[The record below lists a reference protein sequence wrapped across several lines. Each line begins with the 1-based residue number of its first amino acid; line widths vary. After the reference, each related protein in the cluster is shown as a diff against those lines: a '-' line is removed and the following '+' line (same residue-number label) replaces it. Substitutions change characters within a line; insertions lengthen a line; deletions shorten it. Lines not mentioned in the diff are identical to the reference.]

1 VMTEGGPGDSTEVT
15 TYLIYDEAFH
25 KFDFGYAS
33 TISVLLFAVV
43 LVATISQFVYF
54 ERRTTYEVSG

>member
-1 VMTEGGPGDSTEVT
+1 VA
-15 TYLIYDEAFH
+15 TYLIYDEAFR

-43 LVATISQFVYF
+43 LVATITQFAYF